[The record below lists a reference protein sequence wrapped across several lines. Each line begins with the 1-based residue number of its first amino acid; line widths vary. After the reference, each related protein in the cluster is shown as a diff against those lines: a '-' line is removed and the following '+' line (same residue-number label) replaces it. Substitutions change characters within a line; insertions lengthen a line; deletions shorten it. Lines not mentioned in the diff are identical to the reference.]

1 MKVAMN
7 KPKFRA
13 MVALGA
19 IGTLGPAA
27 PAIAKFPFINAA
39 VIATAALV
47 LLINAIMA
55 RDPIRSPQFWL
66 SPICGAGMSIF
77 SDTGNWIDWA
87 IIWSMTPIAAYLVR
101 IGLSELREQKL
112 SAFAANK
119 PAMHPT
125 SPGIRR
131 CPSGV
136 SGKSAESQT
145 DEDFATSMVV
155 GAATNNAFMGY
166 AAGRSMTGGIVGES
180 ISSTS
185 NNHSHTHVCSG
196 SDGGGDCSGGGSAG
210 GGGD

>member
-1 MKVAMN
+1 MKVTMN
-7 KPKFRA
+7 KPKFLA
-13 MVALGA
+13 MVVLGT

-27 PAIAKFPFINAA
+27 PAIAKFQFINAA

-47 LLINAIMA
+47 LLINATVA

-101 IGLSELREQKL
+101 VGLSELREQRL
-112 SAFAANK
+112 SAFTANK
-119 PAMHPT
+119 PAMTPT
-125 SPGIRR
+125 SPGMRHR
-131 CPSGV
+131 PRGV
-136 SGKSAESQT
+136 SGKSAKSQT

-166 AAGRSMTGGIVGES
+166 AAGRSMAGGIVGES
-180 ISSTS
+180 ISTS
-185 NNHSHTHVCSG
+185 HNHSHTTVCSG
-196 SDGGGDCSGGGSAG
+196 SDGGGDCSGGGGGG